1 MNLNE
6 HCLLKFLINPDE
18 IQDLSALFLKNIQ
31 EIERKQVKDN
41 NR

>member
-6 HCLLKFLINPDE
+6 HCLLNFLINPDE